1 MAKQIKLTDEQM
13 NEIIEDF
20 KSNLF
25 KNKHNSIIDYKYKI
39 KETKQKA
46 KIILSEIA
54 FIKMKAL
61 VDDFDTEV
69 QWEGFVTRID
79 EKTFFISD
87 IVVPPHEVTG
97 ATVTSDEEEY
107 QIYIDDLDRVGLLNS
122 KRFHGHSHVNM
133 GVSPS
138 SIDMQYRRN
147 VVSNSSP
154 LFDNYFQI
162 FIILNK
168 RGDVS
173 GQIYDLEKNIL
184 YETEDIE
191 FEKEA
196 GEYKI
201 ALFLEDAHKLA
212 TKRVYPTYP
221 KKTLIPE
228 KEEEKEQEDKTNSY
242 YDNYNWRDRY
252 YDEILGDYYD

>member
-1 MAKQIKLTDEQM
+1 MAKPIKLTDEQI
-13 NEIIEDF
+13 NKIVEDF
-20 KSNLF
+20 KSNLI
-25 KNKHNSIIDYKYKI
+25 KNKFNSTIDYKYKI

-46 KIILSEIA
+46 IIILSEIA
-54 FIKMKAL
+54 YIKMKAL

-79 EKTFFISD
+79 EKTFFIRD

-107 QIYIDDLDRVGLLNS
+107 RIYIEDLDRVGLLNS

-138 SIDMQYRRN
+138 SIDMEYRRN

-173 GQIYDLEKNIL
+173 GQIYDLENNIL
-184 YETEDIE
+184 YETDDIE
-191 FEKEA
+191 FKKET

-212 TKRVYPTYP
+212 TKRVYKTYP
-221 KKTLIPE
+221 KKTVG
-228 KEEEKEQEDKTNSY
+228 KEEESDKKENYYNDYDWCDK
-242 YDNYNWRDRY
+242 Y
-252 YDEILGDYYD
+252 YDEILGDYYYD